1 MNQLDQ
7 LIQIRHQRQA
17 TVAAIQQTEAWI
29 KAHCD
34 THPTALAK
42 CVSLY
47 ISSTNLQTIPE
58 LANIEAEA
66 QAFLLHLQRGA

>member
-1 MNQLDQ
+1 MNQLLQ
-7 LIQIRHQRQA
+7 VRHQRQA

-29 KAHCD
+29 KAHCH
-34 THPTALAK
+34 THPTALAR
-42 CVSLY
+42 CMSLY
-47 ISSTNLQTIPE
+47 VSATNLQTIPE